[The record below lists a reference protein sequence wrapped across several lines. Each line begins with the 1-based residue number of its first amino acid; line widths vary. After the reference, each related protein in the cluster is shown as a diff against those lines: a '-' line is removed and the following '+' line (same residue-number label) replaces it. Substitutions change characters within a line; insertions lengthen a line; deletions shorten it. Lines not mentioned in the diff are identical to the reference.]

1 MAKVESK
8 LVIPAYHNNLSG
20 LNEGE
25 YLHLNIAEK
34 EKFDNLQLY
43 LDSKLDKNNLITP
56 GSFAKITYDAKG
68 LVTGGSNASISD
80 INSLQDA
87 LDLKMTGNSAITG
100 GTYTKIT
107 YDSKGLV
114 TGGSNA
120 TTADINDSFNKRYV
134 VDTDLIKLGNL
145 SGVNTG
151 DQNLNYIAS
160 LTDGTVELSNGNDA
174 IIPLASEF
182 HAGLLSP
189 GEKDLIETAVQPGQ
203 LDDIAFSGDVPWSSI
218 VGDINLQ
225 TDLQNQFDTKL
236 DHPNGTALDYINGEG
251 DAVAFPTSFP
261 VEPHTH
267 EISDIIGL
275 EEDLGEKVPYT
286 GATANVD
293 LGANE
298 LKAKALEVDTSNP
311 GTSEFGKI
319 TYNST
324 RKGLSTKIQTINGI
338 SPDFNF
344 TFGQQQIELCHNDET
359 ISILKGQVV
368 YSSGGDGAKVS
379 VKLAR
384 ANAESTS
391 SKTFGVAQEDIPAGG
406 FGWIATGG
414 LVQGLNLT
422 GIVKGSIYL
431 SPDVAGEVT
440 NIRPS
445 APNHMV
451 TIGVCVANTSVIFVN
466 IANGFELDELHDVKI
481 TDKAEQQSIDYN
493 SALGVWENTWT
504 FMQYVTGFITKP
516 VNLNAATADV
526 DGYKK
531 YEYEYSFGKR
541 YRKIITSPQLIDE
554 FYLENSLTTLIKK
567 RSI

>member
-8 LVIPAYHNNLSG
+8 LVIPEYHNNLSG

-43 LDSKLDKNNLITP
+43 LDSKLDKNNSITP

-68 LVTGGSNASISD
+68 LVTGGSNANISD

-120 TTADINDSFNKRYV
+120 TTADINDSSNKRYV

-225 TDLQNQFDTKL
+225 VDLQNQFDTKF
-236 DHPNGTALDYINGEG
+236 DVPNGTSEQYLDGLGVPKN
-251 DAVAFPTSFP
+251 FPSFA
-261 VEPHTH
+261 TN
-267 EISDIIGL
+267 L
-275 EEDLGEKVPYT
+275 ENLTDVLV
-286 GATANVD
+286 VD
-293 LGANE
+293 KQNKDGI
-298 LKAKALEVDTSNP
+298 
-311 GTSEFGKI
+311 F
-319 TYNST
+319 YNST
-324 RKGLSTKIQTINGI
+324 SGLWENKSIEEILEFTPADESTTITINGI
-338 SPDFNF
+338 TYDLSEDRSWTIAGGSGVRNIETFISTEGQTEFVTTGYEVNGIDVYLNGSRLQNTEFVATNGIDIVLSESTVEGDVVECIIWTVNSVSSSLTLETDNFGEEISYDNLTNTLTIDKYNWMDLVRGYTVIPSLFSSSVDFEVYQY
-344 TFGQQQIELCHNDET
+344 T
-359 ISILKGQVV
+359 
-368 YSSGGDGAKVS
+368 YSSA
-379 VKLAR
+379 
-384 ANAESTS
+384 
-391 SKTFGVAQEDIPAGG
+391 TF
-406 FGWIATGG
+406 
-414 LVQGLNLT
+414 
-422 GIVKGSIYL
+422 
-431 SPDVAGEVT
+431 
-440 NIRPS
+440 
-445 APNHMV
+445 
-451 TIGVCVANTSVIFVN
+451 
-466 IANGFELDELHDVKI
+466 
-481 TDKAEQQSIDYN
+481 
-493 SALGVWENTWT
+493 
-504 FMQYVTGFITKP
+504 
-516 VNLNAATADV
+516 
-526 DGYKK
+526 
-531 YEYEYSFGKR
+531 
-541 YRKIITSPQLIDE
+541 YRKIKLDGTEDA
-554 FYLENSLTTLIKK
+554 FYSDSGLTNKLCDKK
-567 RSI
+567 IIL